1 MIHCILY
8 ILATKTE
15 QILVNKTYAACPQN
29 WIGSGNK
36 CFYFSEYTSNW
47 TFAQNFCMA
56 QEAQLARF
64 DNQDELV
71 INGQGLVRLS
81 VMLNITLPCN
91 RELQMRPK
99 KNPNPRTWRHR
110 ECECV
115 PFADA

>member
-15 QILVNKTYAACPQN
+15 QILINKTYAACPQN

-47 TFAQNFCMA
+47 TFAQTFCMA

-64 DNQDELV
+64 DNEKELV
-71 INGQGLVRLS
+71 SNGQGLVCLS
-81 VMLNITLPCN
+81 VLLNIILP
-91 RELQMRPK
+91 
-99 KNPNPRTWRHR
+99 
-110 ECECV
+110 
-115 PFADA
+115 